1 MHGPTIKVI
10 IIASEASFL
19 VCSMRGFSIYI
30 HSNSP
35 YPGSLGPGTVRN
47 SETAVL
53 GNIFNLLFY
62 SNTISSINIYSNTI
76 SSKNK

>member
-1 MHGPTIKVI
+1 MCVDECEGVLRGCL
-10 IIASEASFL
+10 L
-19 VCSMRGFSIYI
+19 VLNLISNQMNKYTPV

-53 GNIFNLLFY
+53 GNIFNLFF
-62 SNTISSINIYSNTI
+62 
-76 SSKNK
+76 